1 MPESVDDIA
10 QSISLDEVV
19 AIANTVKDAIVREY
33 ENRGKF
39 TDIERCPV
47 EGLISQ
53 CGGALSLLLLANGFP
68 KEIELG
74 KAWEEVVF
82 PEARK
87 VFTYVKEKGF
97 DATPFMAAEKTVRIG
112 IGKKL
117 PYIDSLTWVLS
128 LALHLRLA
136 QQKKRVNLPSD
147 IELQMGE
154 AIKETL
160 KQICEA
166 MHPDGGWGFIKDCSS
181 PDLYFSYAVS
191 EALADFGDYVLGE
204 TSDIAERDV
213 ELIKS
218 LSSDESKI
226 IESVAAVREKTS
238 EWLIKNY
245 LSDLG
250 EKLIV
255 PDLKPDDFQAYHS
268 LYYTYFVID
277 MLIVLGAG
285 ELFHQDRRK
294 EILKAIEHGIYLS
307 RMTLD
312 RARADTGWFDTK
324 KSELRLGWHNHAKSG
339 SLMAGDSIKEPG
351 LVPLSVRCNA
361 LYAYYIAEGPVRE
374 IDGLFGLLCE
384 NRDVATG
391 LWDNQGFDLMI
402 TERAVEALVDY
413 ADYLR
418 EYKAEKHANAGEST
432 ESRSPDAQVSSIVA
446 TSKTTPTIEGLLHSM
461 IEEQLRSILA
471 SPAGKELIRNAADSV
486 GRQEL
491 AIDDDSFLEKL
502 QDAMVV
508 SEKYLKGNPSTGV
521 SIDKTQSFC
530 QSFSEF
536 LFTLFVQ
543 RLSLT
548 LSDGSHSSFVT
559 ENQELVENRKRELF
573 LWIANR
579 VARNPELAT
588 SDLLDHLADAYAA
601 NTH

>member
-1 MPESVDDIA
+1 MPEPVDDIA

-19 AIANTVKDAIVREY
+19 VIANTVKDAIVREY

-226 IESVAAVREKTS
+226 IESVAAAREKTS
-238 EWLIKNY
+238 AWLIKNY

-307 RMTLD
+307 RITLD
-312 RARADTGWFDTK
+312 RARADTAWFDTK

-339 SLMAGDSIKEPG
+339 ALIAGDSIKEPG

-361 LYAYYIAEGPVRE
+361 LYAYYIAEGPVKE

-384 NRDVATG
+384 NRDEATG

-418 EYKAEKHANAGEST
+418 EYKRPSE
-432 ESRSPDAQVSSIVA
+432 I
-446 TSKTTPTIEGLLHSM
+446 
-461 IEEQLRSILA
+461 A
-471 SPAGKELIRNAADSV
+471 SPAEIANLVFTPSADLGSLFLSCVRIAIKEVLETDGFRQQVSDSDKVKDDDADSPEVKNTRLLNSLVLSLEHGRTSDDNDVALLHNQLKREIRDVMDEIVLDSICGNVRDEAKLKLIESQYQSNKDALRNAV
-486 GRQEL
+486 LTFL
-491 AIDDDSFLEKL
+491 AEDPKTTSGDLFSWLNK
-502 QDAMVV
+502 
-508 SEKYLKGNPSTGV
+508 KY
-521 SIDKTQSFC
+521 
-530 QSFSEF
+530 
-536 LFTLFVQ
+536 
-543 RLSLT
+543 
-548 LSDGSHSSFVT
+548 VT
-559 ENQELVENRKRELF
+559 ESTLPRGKK
-573 LWIANR
+573 
-579 VARNPELAT
+579 
-588 SDLLDHLADAYAA
+588 
-601 NTH
+601 